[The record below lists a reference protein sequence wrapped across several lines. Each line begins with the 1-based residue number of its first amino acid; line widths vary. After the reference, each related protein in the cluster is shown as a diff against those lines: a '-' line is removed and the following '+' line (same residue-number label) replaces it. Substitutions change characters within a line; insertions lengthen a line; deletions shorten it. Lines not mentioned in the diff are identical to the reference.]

1 MAAVDNTSPNTKSLM
16 PTNLGLLT
24 SGASARSGHFWHR
37 RCCYGA
43 AVSLGKIFNFPP
55 PTQTHLWQ
63 ALNYVRQILQNWF
76 CQVCT
81 STRIPTLWTS
91 SCLRINDLWKTSLL
105 RLFVGNCCSGF
116 RTLLLQCSYLVQ
128 PLYYIAVLQL
138 GWRGISYVKLRLIA
152 NQSQKQLVDDLLLCQ
167 IPFYINQMENAA
179 KSDLLPKIIPD
190 I

>member
-1 MAAVDNTSPNTKSLM
+1 MAAVDNTSTKIKSLM

-43 AVSLGKIFNFPP
+43 AVSLGKIFNPRKH
-55 PTQTHLWQ
+55 TSDKLSIT
-63 ALNYVRQILQNWF
+63 YDRF
-76 CQVCT
+76 CKTDFVKLICT
-81 STRIPTLWTS
+81 STGIPTLWTS

-116 RTLLLQCSYLVQ
+116 RTLLLQCSYSVQ
-128 PLYYIAVLQL
+128 SLYYIAVLQL